1 MLEVIKLITES
12 LSVQEQRG
20 VMDAKI
26 KSPTEAGRRLHG
38 YLLLPWNKLWRRVRT
53 TNSMS

>member
-26 KSPTEAGRRLHG
+26 KSPTEAGSRLHG
-38 YLLLPWNKLWRRVRT
+38 YLLLLWNKLWRRVRT